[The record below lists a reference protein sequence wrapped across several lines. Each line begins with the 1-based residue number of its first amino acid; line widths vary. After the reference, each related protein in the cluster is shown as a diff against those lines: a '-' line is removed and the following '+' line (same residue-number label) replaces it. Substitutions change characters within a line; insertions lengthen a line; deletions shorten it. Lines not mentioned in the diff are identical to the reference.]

1 MNLNNLK
8 SLSYLFWP
16 KYIRAKKD
24 KVLTKAIKYHPVVE
38 LLVNSVIYDYFCLR
52 NLLFER
58 KSQLIA
64 LKKTKRL
71 YFTFIYKKMLI
82 IKKIIPRTTATIDPS
97 TNKSF
102 HV

>member
-38 LLVNSVIYDYFCLR
+38 LLVTSVIYAYFCLR

-58 KSQLIA
+58 KSQSIA
-64 LKKTKRL
+64 LKKLKGC
-71 YFTFIYKKMLI
+71 MLRSF
-82 IKKIIPRTTATIDPS
+82 IKKC
-97 TNKSF
+97 
-102 HV
+102 